1 MENKYIRIAL
11 MMALTILALITV
23 EWLFLYMQYGA
34 YIAYAIVSLTLS
46 LIFYLIIT
54 AFAVCLI
61 FKWFIKNLKNIFKKE
76 NEKNHEH
83 V

>member
-34 YIAYAIVSLTLS
+34 YIA
-46 LIFYLIIT
+46 
-54 AFAVCLI
+54 
-61 FKWFIKNLKNIFKKE
+61 IKKYIQKGE
-76 NEKNHEH
+76 
-83 V
+83 